1 MVLGILRSEID
12 KIFTPFYQI
21 ESSHTRE
28 FGGAGLGL
36 ALAKELVELH
46 GEVLNWKA
54 SPVPIPPSYYSLRL
68 ILLRYSPYASEV
80 AISVYPAHRLDWH
93 RGKVAPT

>member
-1 MVLGILRSEID
+1 MNGGRIVCEIFSTDDGHLIVAISDDGIGIPRSEVE
-12 KIFTPFYQI
+12 KILTPFYQI

-46 GEVLNWKA
+46 HGHIEVE
-54 SPVPIPPSYYSLRL
+54 SVPGAGSTFRL
-68 ILLRYSPYASEV
+68 HFRNAK
-80 AISVYPAHRLDWH
+80 H
-93 RGKVAPT
+93 